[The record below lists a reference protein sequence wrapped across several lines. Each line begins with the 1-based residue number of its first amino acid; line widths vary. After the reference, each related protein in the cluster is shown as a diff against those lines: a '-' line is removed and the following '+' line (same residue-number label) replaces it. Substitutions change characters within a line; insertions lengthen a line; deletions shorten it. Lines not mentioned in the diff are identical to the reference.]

1 MKSIMWT
8 RAVAAL
14 WLAAIALLSLPAG
27 AQAHEPSAT
36 LVTIDATDAD
46 HVLLDIDVPLDRLEI
61 AQGTELTDDADT
73 VVAAR
78 ADEFRRMFADG
89 ITVATPDGTA
99 YATTIGSIDI
109 SDMEGVANLHTVVTA
124 TPPTSGDVSSFT
136 VSDSIVT
143 DQIYSHKVYVA
154 DKNADGTLDLLG
166 LITHHQP
173 DLTVAANG
181 GADSVSLGSMITVGF
196 THFREGTDHLLFLT
210 LVVLTVFA
218 RRLRPFDAARRIGA
232 LTVAF
237 TAGHSLSLL
246 LSTLG
251 WVTLPSRLVETGI
264 AVTIVAAAVHATRPL
279 VAPRL
284 ELLITLVFGLVHG
297 FGFAGTLGDLSLDGA
312 RIVLPTLGFNIGLE
326 LAQLAALAL
335 LAVPIWALTRREG
348 ASRLLTCLIG
358 VLACGWIVERATG
371 MPNPVEPV
379 ATAIAATPERWAL
392 ILLVGGAAVLGSL
405 RRGRRGE
412 RQKVCDKNIAVSR
425 LTGPMRR

>member
-1 MKSIMWT
+1 MWT

-14 WLAAIALLSLPAG
+14 WPAAIALLSLPAG

-61 AQGTELTDDADT
+61 ALGTELTDDADT

-166 LITHHQP
+166 LITHYQP

-218 RRLRPFDAARRIGA
+218 RRLGPFDAARRIGA

-284 ELLITLVFGLVHG
+284 ELLITLIFGLIRGSVRRHPRRSAARWG
-297 FGFAGTLGDLSLDGA
+297 SYRVADAGVQHRSRTRATRRLGSVGRADLGA
-312 RIVLPTLGFNIGLE
+312 DPARRR
-326 LAQLAALAL
+326 
-335 LAVPIWALTRREG
+335 LAVARLPDRCSRMRR
-348 ASRLLTCLIG
+348 
-358 VLACGWIVERATG
+358 IVERATG